1 MREVYADSNAEA
13 PEDEG
18 PTTAVGY
25 LHDCG
30 ESSVVIDLLTEMLVK
45 LGKTEAEVAAE
56 LERLANLWLRDQQ
69 EQWWER

>member
-1 MREVYADSNAEA
+1 MREVYADSNAETT
-13 PEDEG
+13 EDEG

-30 ESSVVIDLLTEMLVK
+30 ESGVVIDLLTAMLVA
-45 LGKTEAEVAAE
+45 LGRTEAEVVAE
-56 LERLANLWLRDQQ
+56 LEHRANDWLRDQQ